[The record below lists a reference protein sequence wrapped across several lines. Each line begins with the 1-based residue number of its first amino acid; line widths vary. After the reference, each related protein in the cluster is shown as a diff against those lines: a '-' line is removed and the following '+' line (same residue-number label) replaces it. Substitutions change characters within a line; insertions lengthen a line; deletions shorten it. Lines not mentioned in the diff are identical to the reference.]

1 MTELG
6 TRARGVIGARVP
18 RKEDP
23 RLLRGRGRFGAD
35 MSRPGQ
41 VWARIVR
48 SPIAHG
54 RLRAVHTTQAAA
66 APGVVAI
73 VTAADLPGRLEIPV
87 RLDVQGIDLSGY
99 LQPVLAADTVRY
111 VGEPLAVVLAGD
123 PYLAEDA
130 AELVDVDIDEVPPVL
145 DAAGGTVAADF
156 TLGYGDVAAAF
167 ARADHVVQTE
177 VRIGR
182 HGAVPLEPRT
192 LLADPD
198 PVTGGLAIFGM
209 TKVPVF
215 NRDLLAGL
223 LGMDE
228 TLIHVHAVNAGG
240 GFGARG
246 EFYPEDFLVPW
257 LARTLRRP
265 VKWVEDRAEHLV
277 AVNHS
282 RQQAHR
288 LAAAFDAGGRLLG
301 LRAEVLHDN
310 GAYCRTHGI
319 IVPELTLAMLPG
331 PYRVPAYRGRV
342 RVVLTNKTPCGTYRA
357 PGRFEGSTA
366 REQLLDV
373 AASQLG
379 IDRVELRRRNLL
391 TRAEL
396 PCSRAMSTLGTDV
409 VLDDGDYP
417 GLLAAAAAE
426 ADRLGYPAE
435 VSHGRQSGRRRGLGV
450 AAFLEKSGLGPQ
462 ETADVVVSG
471 TGAVHVYSGG
481 TSLGQ
486 GIETVL
492 AQIAADAL
500 GIDPEAVSVVNGD
513 TDRQPFGGGSWASR
527 STVVAGSAVHMAAL
541 AVRDRATEVAARMLE
556 ASPGDLVSE
565 DGVVS
570 VRGDPAARVTLGEIV
585 RATAPAS
592 RFLRPGEPAGL
603 SARRRF
609 EVTHMTY
616 PYGVHIA
623 VVDVDPGTGRVEVLR
638 YLVAYEV
645 GRAVNPALVEGQL
658 RGGAA
663 QGIGGALL
671 EEFCYDDAG
680 QPQSATFMDYRMPTA
695 AEVPPIDVLVT
706 QDAPAP
712 GNPLGV
718 RGAGEGGVSAA
729 GAVLASAVRDALG
742 LAGSVGQL
750 PLTAARVQELASSG
764 GGR

>member
-6 TRARGVIGARVP
+6 TRVRGVIGARVA

-54 RLRAVHTTQAAA
+54 HLRAVHTTQAAA
-66 APGVVAI
+66 APGVVAV

-111 VGEPLAVVLAGD
+111 VGEPLAVVLAAD

-130 AELVDVDIDEVPPVL
+130 AELVDMDIDEMPAVL
-145 DAAGGTVAADF
+145 DAADGTVAADF

-177 VRIGR
+177 VQIGR

-198 PVTGGLAIFGM
+198 PVTGKLAIFGM

-228 TLIHVHAVNAGG
+228 TLIHVHAVDAGG

-257 LARTLRRP
+257 LARTLQRP

-342 RVVLTNKTPCGTYRA
+342 RVVLTSKTPCGTYRA

-391 TRAEL
+391 TPGEL

-426 ADRLGYPAE
+426 A
-435 VSHGRQSGRRRGLGV
+435 
-450 AAFLEKSGLGPQ
+450 
-462 ETADVVVSG
+462 
-471 TGAVHVYSGG
+471 
-481 TSLGQ
+481 
-486 GIETVL
+486 
-492 AQIAADAL
+492 
-500 GIDPEAVSVVNGD
+500 
-513 TDRQPFGGGSWASR
+513 
-527 STVVAGSAVHMAAL
+527 AGSA
-541 AVRDRATEVAARMLE
+541 T
-556 ASPGDLVSE
+556 
-565 DGVVS
+565 
-570 VRGDPAARVTLGEIV
+570 
-585 RATAPAS
+585 
-592 RFLRPGEPAGL
+592 RP
-603 SARRRF
+603 R
-609 EVTHMTY
+609 
-616 PYGVHIA
+616 
-623 VVDVDPGTGRVEVLR
+623 
-638 YLVAYEV
+638 
-645 GRAVNPALVEGQL
+645 
-658 RGGAA
+658 
-663 QGIGGALL
+663 
-671 EEFCYDDAG
+671 
-680 QPQSATFMDYRMPTA
+680 
-695 AEVPPIDVLVT
+695 
-706 QDAPAP
+706 
-712 GNPLGV
+712 
-718 RGAGEGGVSAA
+718 
-729 GAVLASAVRDALG
+729 
-742 LAGSVGQL
+742 
-750 PLTAARVQELASSG
+750 
-764 GGR
+764 